1 MQVFNKS
8 HRCLMVAVSST
19 FALPLGNLER
29 VVISKEMVHFCKK
42 YLIDIIATFYL
53 IIIILVLGFR
63 PLQARY
69 YSN

>member
-1 MQVFNKS
+1 
-8 HRCLMVAVSST
+8 MVAVSST

-29 VVISKEMVHFCKK
+29 VVISKEMVHLCKK

>member
-1 MQVFNKS
+1 MAY
-8 HRCLMVAVSST
+8 L
-19 FALPLGNLER
+19 
-29 VVISKEMVHFCKK
+29 CKK

-53 IIIILVLGFR
+53 IIIIPVLGFR

>member
-1 MQVFNKS
+1 
-8 HRCLMVAVSST
+8 MVAVSST

-29 VVISKEMVHFCKK
+29 VVISKEMFHFCKK